1 MRWYIS
7 SRPVHEKIADE
18 VLQVCESAD
27 ADAVRKAYKK
37 LALKYHPDK
46 NTGAPTPDRH
56 RSQQLFLEIQ
66 RAHDVRRRHASSPR
80 PAAHHRPPPPTAHH
94 RPPPAPQV
102 LSDASKRRL
111 YDAERSRAARPV
123 RGFGGGRGF
132 GGFGEDDLF
141 SGFYR
146 NYARGHR

>member
-1 MRWYIS
+1 M
-7 SRPVHEKIADE
+7 
-18 VLQVCESAD
+18 
-27 ADAVRKAYKK
+27 RKAYKK

-80 PAAHHRPPPPTAHH
+80 PAAHHRPPPPTAHR
-94 RPPPAPQV
+94 RPPTARPSQV

>member
-1 MRWYIS
+1 M
-7 SRPVHEKIADE
+7 
-18 VLQVCESAD
+18 LQVCESAD

-66 RAHDVRRRHASSPR
+66 RAHDVRRRHASR
-80 PAAHHRPPPPTAHH
+80 RPPPPTAH
-94 RPPPAPQV
+94 RPPPPAAAPP
-102 LSDASKRRL
+102 
-111 YDAERSRAARPV
+111 AARARALRRVEAPAVRRRALARRAGTV